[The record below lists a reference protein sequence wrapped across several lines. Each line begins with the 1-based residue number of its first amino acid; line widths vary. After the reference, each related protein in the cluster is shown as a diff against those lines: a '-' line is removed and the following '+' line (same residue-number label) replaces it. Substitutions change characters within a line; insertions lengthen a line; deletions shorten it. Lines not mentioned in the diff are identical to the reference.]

1 MRRQSPSGGTV
12 KPTDEE
18 PFAPNNPKGFV
29 GKAPGQ
35 PGLKRS
41 VRRQGSGKWQH
52 TFLTMITLLMCP
64 YCTCEDHSLN
74 LQCQ

>member
-1 MRRQSPSGGTV
+1 V

-18 PFAPNNPKGFV
+18 PLAPNNPKGFV

-41 VRRQGSGKWQH
+41 VRRQGSGEWQH

-64 YCTCEDHSLN
+64 YIQFYFFKN
-74 LQCQ
+74 LRVILYLHC